1 MTFYEAAVEV
11 LRRTGRPLHFK
22 KITELAIRDS
32 LLSHVG
38 KTPETTMG
46 ERLELEVR
54 REGDSVVVKTRP
66 GVYALREEAL
76 TLLNEE
82 AERRAAAKAAIQIER
97 NLGVE
102 VDSEVEDDE
111 EPESVEVE
119 GSDDAD
125 EDIEE
130 EPKQALDE
138 SAETDDDADDSDEGD
153 ENDANEASAG
163 ESNGEGG
170 RKRRR
175 RRRRRGKGGAE
186 SVERGDGAAVA
197 LVPEGDDE
205 TAPVAESKAPEANE
219 RSERLGRGRKDNSRK
234 DDARKDTGKDT
245 SKDDVTG
252 RFDSVGEAAYA
263 ALKASQRSPMT
274 IDAIAE
280 MIFQKKL
287 VRFHTHD
294 PATTVQ
300 SAMVTDNQVRQR
312 LGKRPLFVAYGP
324 SMWGL
329 TEWGFSEA
337 GVQKE
342 RQVHRLANE
351 LRDEVVVQLGKA
363 LLDIKPQAI
372 EMMVI
377 TLLDRLD
384 YRNLK
389 VSKRSSDGD
398 VFFTAD
404 WRRGF
409 FDTRVCVQVVVDAEA
424 EIDVDDVKALRDS
437 LHHNSGEEG
446 VIVHLG
452 EVSKE
457 AVREA
462 RNGQKITIIDR
473 EALLRLLVQE
483 GIGVR
488 TYNVHVSMV
497 DSAFIEALKE

>member
-54 REGDSVVVKTRP
+54 REDDSIVVKTRP

-76 TLLNEE
+76 ALLNEE
-82 AERRAAAKAAIQIER
+82 AERRAAERAAIQLER
-97 NLGVE
+97 NQGVE

-111 EPESVEVE
+111 EPDSMEVE

-125 EDIEE
+125 DSVEVEVQQDAERSSDANESEEGDEED
-130 EPKQALDE
+130 D
-138 SAETDDDADDSDEGD
+138 SDSDEGE
-153 ENDANEASAG
+153 ENNGAETAN

-175 RRRRRGKGGAE
+175 RRRRRGKGNADSAE
-186 SVERGDGAAVA
+186 RAEATVAAPSDIEEATPEPKAFEVVVERQ
-197 LVPEGDDE
+197 
-205 TAPVAESKAPEANE
+205 
-219 RSERLGRGRKDNSRK
+219 GRGRKENQQK
-234 DDARKDTGKDT
+234 VDTR
-245 SKDDVTG
+245 KDDVTG

-274 IDAIAE
+274 VDVIAE
-280 MIFQKKL
+280 TIFQKKL

-363 LLDIKPQAI
+363 LLDVKPQAI

-409 FDTRVCVQVVVDAEA
+409 FDTRVCVQVVVDADA
-424 EIDVDDVKALRDS
+424 EIDVDDVKTLRDS

-452 EVSKE
+452 EVSKD

-497 DSAFIEALKE
+497 DTAFIEALKE